1 MKCTAQTRH
10 RGCLRNRTEDM
21 LQGAKRWCLLSC
33 TACKALGLLA
43 ALRLLPV
50 LVAHTYP
57 PLCRHHAHPDHPWR
71 TTRRS
76 AVAWPLLSFFEAISD
91 DVLLV
96 SINSSP
102 THHLFSSFA
111 STHRRCVAFLCMR
124 LLGKAATAR
133 ANAVTSPNMQ
143 PLAWCSAA
151 DGARRALRVTLV
163 MLRSRQV
170 TMLLATA
177 QLCMHRERMWSCV
190 VTRSS
195 CNEQTM
201 CKCASR
207 CILLTLSERGVCKCS
222 LTSSVSRIPTASH
235 NSVADGASRHAPA

>member
-1 MKCTAQTRH
+1 
-10 RGCLRNRTEDM
+10 
-21 LQGAKRWCLLSC
+21 
-33 TACKALGLLA
+33 
-43 ALRLLPV
+43 
-50 LVAHTYP
+50 
-57 PLCRHHAHPDHPWR
+57 
-71 TTRRS
+71 
-76 AVAWPLLSFFEAISD
+76 
-91 DVLLV
+91 
-96 SINSSP
+96 
-102 THHLFSSFA
+102 
-111 STHRRCVAFLCMR
+111 MR

-177 QLCMHRERMWSCV
+177 QLCMHRERMWSCI
-190 VTRSS
+190 VTRS
-195 CNEQTM
+195 NVNKQTM

-222 LTSSVSRIPTASH
+222 LTSSVSRIPTTTRLQMALQRMH
-235 NSVADGASRHAPA
+235 RHRLPAMLECRGVRPFCSVQQQPQRCRRAPCACKAAPAQQQQQLSLDRRQLLAAAAALVAVRVPSAAAYQPPPSGTTIHACTCDASLHALHV